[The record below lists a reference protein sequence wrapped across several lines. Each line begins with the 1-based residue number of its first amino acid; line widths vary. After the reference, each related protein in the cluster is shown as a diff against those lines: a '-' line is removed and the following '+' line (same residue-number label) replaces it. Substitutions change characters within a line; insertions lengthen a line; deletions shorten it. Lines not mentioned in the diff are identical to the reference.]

1 MKVKGSQTV
10 SLRSIDNVL
19 LVPIDRSLFRWLF
32 WLVLLACLLAFPG
45 LVQAQIPELPSV
57 NLDAPRYDAGRE
69 VYLLDLVY
77 TRPQEIGSL
86 QVSIISAQGVEVTRI
101 SFVPAG
107 ANQTVELDARG
118 LKSGEE
124 YRVEVI
130 GFTPTGKLIAGG
142 QGNPLLATR
151 EFTHLPDQ
159 VQLGVPRFKLAPDRT
174 SLTLELEVGGG
185 QAIAAYRVLFEDS
198 KTNAVALD
206 RQVPS
211 QPPLQVPLAGVPDG
225 EYAVTMFAL
234 DAAGNELGQVASKFA
249 YAANAP
255 SLGTPL
261 FEDQAD
267 PPALLIRL
275 QPANAQ
281 GIDHYAVSL
290 VDKSTNQVALDY
302 QAVEDN
308 GKIAIPLVNL
318 PASTY
323 QVLVSALDSNGNTL
337 ASAEGETTY
346 VPPSP
351 PGLLTR
357 LSRSLAANL
366 FIPVLIV
373 IIIILVIAW
382 LALRTLMERRATAT
396 PLLEGWGAAQ
406 PGQGALPV
414 SHTIAA
420 SIPQAKQPKPA
431 SPSPLVL
438 QLRVTTSPEKSL
450 IGRTVPVARYPFS
463 IGRGGSD
470 LDLSGDLLV
479 SRRHAELRYDGKKLV
494 LVDLLSRNGTF
505 LNGERLAAETP
516 VPLDLGTG
524 VRIRI
529 GRETQLI
536 LESLTTKRTE

>member
-1 MKVKGSQTV
+1 MGSQTV
-10 SLRSIDNVL
+10 PVLSIDNAP
-19 LVPIDRSLFRWLF
+19 LVSIGRNFFQRLF
-32 WLVLLACLLAFPG
+32 WLALLACLLAFPSPS
-45 LVQAQIPELPSV
+45 QAQTPEPPSV

-77 TRPQEIGSL
+77 TRPQDIGSL

-118 LKSGEE
+118 LKSGEQ

-130 GFTPTGKLIAGG
+130 GFTPAGKLIVGG
-142 QGNPLLATR
+142 QGGNSLLATR

-159 VQLGVPRFKLAPDRT
+159 VQLGVPRFKLAPNRT
-174 SLTLELEVGGG
+174 SLTIELDVGGG

-198 KTNAVALD
+198 KSNAVTLD
-206 RQVPS
+206 RQILS
-211 QPPLQVPLAGVPDG
+211 QPPLQVPVSGIPDG
-225 EYAVTMFAL
+225 DYSVTVFAL
-234 DAAGNELGQVASKFA
+234 DAVGKELGQVASKFA

-261 FEDQAD
+261 FEDRAN

-302 QAVEDN
+302 QAVEDK
-308 GKIAIPLVNL
+308 GKITIPLESL
-318 PASTY
+318 PAGTY
-323 QVLVSALDSNGNTL
+323 QVLVSALDVNGNTL
-337 ASAEGETTY
+337 ASAEGETSY
-346 VPPSP
+346 VPPPP

-357 LSRSLAANL
+357 LGRGLAANL
-366 FIPVLIV
+366 FIPILIV
-373 IIIILVIAW
+373 IIIVLLVAW
-382 LALRTLMERRATAT
+382 LALRSLMERRATAT

-406 PGQGALPV
+406 PGAEALPV
-414 SHTIAA
+414 SHTMAVG
-420 SIPQAKQPKPA
+420 IPQVKRPA
-431 SPSPLVL
+431 SAPVLPSSL
-438 QLRVTTSPEKSL
+438 QLQIATSPDKSL
-450 IGRTVPVARYPFS
+450 VGKTVLVAHYPFS
-463 IGRGGSD
+463 IGRSGCD
-470 LDLSGDLLV
+470 LNVSGDLLV
-479 SRRHAELRYDGKKLV
+479 SRRHAELRYNGNGLV

-505 LNGERLAAETP
+505 LNGERLAAEML
-516 VPLDLGTG
+516 VPLNLEAE

-529 GRETQLI
+529 GRETQLV
-536 LESLTTKRTE
+536 LESLETKPTGR